1 MLCKCAAGVRNSG
14 ITSQQQLSAAVLK
27 DIYVPL
33 YKADGTLNFIDLTA
47 ELVNG
52 ILPEQFFKDQVAQ
65 DDPKDRWFPTPAEFV
80 TVTPAQAD
88 PRAQTFAAG
97 NIAIAGKGIKS
108 VVYQLKEVEPVW
120 GGKIEALSC
129 DELGT
134 YTVDECGG
142 LEGVV
147 LNGDETKWYPKPI
160 NKSSFNIDSIPGD
173 LSPAVELV
181 NISYQF
187 KLTYRDKDRRYIPS
201 TAIGADLLSEYRLG
215 GLVDIV
221 PVIGDILAT
230 GWSFDAATCFG
241 FPEAIKAEGLVAA
254 DFVLVNNADDT
265 PIVITSADERAAEPG
280 VYDFVIPDST
290 GLTVKLSRTAAML
303 IKGFDM
309 ADELIVLP

>member
-1 MLCKCAAGVRNSG
+1 MSCKCAAGVKNSG

-27 DIYVPL
+27 DVYVPL
-33 YKADGTLNFIDLTA
+33 YKADGTLNFVDLTA

-65 DDPKDRWFPTPAEFV
+65 DDPKDRWYPTPSEFV

-108 VVYQLKEVEPVW
+108 VIYQLKSIEPVW

-142 LEGVV
+142 FEGVV
-147 LNGDETKWYPKPI
+147 LNADETKLYPKPI
-160 NKSSFNIDSIPGD
+160 NKDSFNIDSIPGD

-181 NISYQF
+181 NIAYQF
-187 KLTYRDKDRRYIPS
+187 KLTYKDKDRRYIPAS
-201 TAIGADLLSEYRLG
+201 AIGADLLSEYRLG

-221 PVIGDILAT
+221 PVISLIIAT
-230 GWSFDAATCFG
+230 GFTLDAQTCFG
-241 FPEAIKAEGLVAA
+241 YPDPIGAEGLVDA
-254 DFVLVNNADDT
+254 DFVLADAAGG
-265 PIVITSADERAAEPG
+265 PIAITSVTPQVTDSTK
-280 VYDFVIPDST
+280 YDFLFAST
-290 GLTVKLSRTAAML
+290 PAETITLSRTAAML

-309 ADELIVLP
+309 ADELITTP

>member
-1 MLCKCAAGVRNSG
+1 MICKCAAGTKNSG

-33 YKADGTLNFIDLTA
+33 YKADGTLNFVDLTA

-52 ILPEQFFKDQVAQ
+52 VLPEQFFKDQVAQ
-65 DDPKDRWFPTPAEFV
+65 VDPKDRWYPTPAEFV

-88 PRAQTFAAG
+88 ARAVTFPAG
-97 NIAIAGKGIKS
+97 NTAIAGKGIKS
-108 VVYQLKEVEPVW
+108 VVYQLKSIEPVW
-120 GGKIEALSC
+120 GGKISALAC

-147 LNGDETKWYPKPI
+147 LNQDETKLYPKPI
-160 NKSSFNIDSIPGD
+160 NKDSFDVNSIPGD

-181 NISYQF
+181 NIAYQF
-187 KLTYRDKDRRYIPS
+187 KFAYKDANRRYIPAS
-201 TAIGADLLSEYRLG
+201 AIGADLLSEYRLG

-221 PVIGDILAT
+221 PIIADILAT
-230 GWSFDAATCFG
+230 GFSFDAATCFG
-241 FPEAIKAEGLVAA
+241 YPEAIKAEGLVSA
-254 DFVLVNNADDT
+254 DFALADAAGA
-265 PIVITSADERAAEPG
+265 PIAITTVTERPAEPG
-280 VYDFVIPDST
+280 VYDFVFGST
-290 GLTVKLSRTAAML
+290 PAETITLSRTAAML

-309 ADELIVLP
+309 ADELITTP